1 MQTIRI
7 QGQRQRRCFARL
19 VRRFRWWVA
28 APILRPIVK
37 EWRDVSRNAHDCA
50 QQKGQNKDWRIE
62 CITRSEIYD
71 CHASEVEQAFGC
83 WEFGDDFTVKEN
95 YK

>member
-1 MQTIRI
+1 MDKAKRMNWL
-7 QGQRQRRCFARL
+7 RRL
-19 VRRFRWWVA
+19 VRRFQWWVA

-37 EWRDVSRNAHDCA
+37 EWRDVSRNAFNCS
-50 QQKGQNKDWRIE
+50 QQSGQNRDWRIE

-71 CHASEVEQAFGC
+71 CHAGEIEQAFGC
-83 WEFGDDFTVKEN
+83 WEFSDDYTIKEN

>member
-1 MQTIRI
+1 MNESKT
-7 QGQRQRRCFARL
+7 GRRNLRCLARL

-28 APILRPIVK
+28 APILRPIIK
-37 EWRDVSRNAHDCA
+37 EWRDVSNNASECA
-50 QQKGQNKDWRIE
+50 KQSGQSRDWRIE

-71 CHASEVEQAFGC
+71 CHAAEVEMAFGC
-83 WEFGDDFTVKEN
+83 WEFGDDLTVKEN